1 MGREVTHSHDSP
13 SHLDCETV
21 LRSCWWNFK
30 HDDSEQ
36 IDPSCLYIMSS
47 KWGLLLPRDSVF
59 WELVALK
66 YLSIGRV

>member
-21 LRSCWWNFK
+21 LRSWWNFK